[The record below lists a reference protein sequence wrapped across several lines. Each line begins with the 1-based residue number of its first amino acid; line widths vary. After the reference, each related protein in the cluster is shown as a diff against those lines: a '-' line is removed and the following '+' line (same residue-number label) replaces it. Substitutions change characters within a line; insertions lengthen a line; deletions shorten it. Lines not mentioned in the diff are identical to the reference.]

1 MSVNN
6 TLDSGQVG
14 LIGAAGPPTDRPIR
28 RQVHLLAAA
37 STLNKVRRGRFQAV
51 ADLLIYPVCWRP
63 CAYSLIC
70 SLCPSSLPPPAL
82 LCELNRIQRCAIP
95 RRAAGPARPSR
106 PWPRAVSTR
115 RKQRIS
121 ELAKLEPNV
130 AEIYANLGAVYFQEG
145 KLDDAIDTL
154 HHALRLKPSLTRA
167 KSLLAI
173 CLTES
178 GRSAEALPG
187 LEDCFRSSA
196 EPQLKRQC
204 GLELLRAYT
213 ALHRDADAV
222 ETSLALNK
230 AWPDDPEILYQTGK
244 IYGNFTYLTMEKLR
258 DKAPNSVWML
268 QAKAEAQESE
278 KQYDLALASFESVLR
293 LEPQRPGVHYRMGRV
308 YLARFEQARD
318 PKDRDQAADQFRAEL
333 ALDPLN
339 SNAAYELA
347 QIQYDLGNLEEARRQ
362 FESIVE
368 RRPEFEQA
376 RVGLAGILIETEK
389 PSEAVTQLKR
399 AIELDPN
406 DEVAWYRLATALR
419 LTGER
424 EEQKKAL
431 AVFQRLHALESSR
444 LERAGILMEA
454 GDITRQKLGD
464 TTQP

>member
-1 MSVNN
+1 MLTAMRLLTYLFSLFILA
-6 TLDSGQVG
+6 TAASAPL
-14 LIGAAGPPTDRPIR
+14 GAQSASAAQSREE
-28 RQVHLLAAA
+28 LLAQQGQQALASGHWDQAEAA
-37 STLNKVRRGRFQAV
+37 FA
-51 ADLLIYPVCWRP
+51 
-63 CAYSLIC
+63 
-70 SLCPSSLPPPAL
+70 
-82 LCELNRIQRCAIP
+82 
-95 RRAAGPARPSR
+95 
-106 PWPRAVSTR
+106 
-115 RKQRIS
+115 
-121 ELAKLEPNV
+121 ELAKLDPNV

-145 KLDDAIDTL
+145 KLDLAIDAL
-154 HHALRLKPSLTRA
+154 QHALRLKPSLTRV

-178 GRSAEALPG
+178 GRSVEAVPG

-196 EPQLKRQC
+196 EPLLKRQC
-204 GLELLRAYT
+204 GLELVRAYT
-213 ALHRDADAV
+213 AVHRDADAV

-244 IYGNFTYLTMEKLR
+244 IYGNFTYLTMERLR

-347 QIQYDLGNLEEARRQ
+347 QIQYDLGNLEQARQQ
-362 FESIVE
+362 FESLVE

-376 RVGLAGILIETEK
+376 RVGLAGILIETQK
-389 PSEAVTQLKR
+389 PGEAATQLKR

-406 DEVAWYRLATALR
+406 DEVAWYRLAPALR
-419 LTGER
+419 LTGDR
-424 EEQKKAL
+424 EGAEKGARRIP
-431 AVFQRLHALESSR
+431 APSR
-444 LERAGILMEA
+444 PRKQPHGPHAGILMEA
-454 GDITRQKLGD
+454 GEVTPQKLGE